1 MRDAVLQETGV
12 DITNCTTDEG
22 LRTALARIGI
32 SARPDALM
40 EEMIDLIITKH
51 VFPKITQPTFI
62 TEFPFHFGGPAKEVP
77 LKQGFKQRAE
87 LFVSGV
93 ELMNMST
100 HQNDPLKLRAWFQSL
115 LEEKKRKGWGTQNM
129 EEAYFECM
137 DYGSPPC
144 ASGGLGIDRLVMLCA
159 GLDRI
164 QDAILFPWR
173 VDESS
178 SCARAEANL
187 Q

>member
-1 MRDAVLQETGV
+1 MQETGV
-12 DITNCTTDEG
+12 DIATCTTDEN
-22 LRTALARIGI
+22 LRSALARIGL
-32 SARPDALM
+32 SAPADALM
-40 EEMIDLIITKH
+40 EEMIDMIITKH
-51 VFPKITQPTFI
+51 VFPKIEQPTFI
-62 TEFPFHFGGPAKEVP
+62 TEFPFHFGGPAKQVP
-77 LKQGFKQRAE
+77 SKPGFKQRAE

-115 LEEKKRKGWGTQNM
+115 LEEKQRKGWGTQEM
-129 EEAYFECM
+129 EEAYFNCM

-144 ASGGLGIDRLVMLCA
+144 ASGALGIDRLVMLCA

-173 VDESS
+173 ADDAVQ
-178 SCARAEANL
+178 RGEANAL
-187 Q
+187 